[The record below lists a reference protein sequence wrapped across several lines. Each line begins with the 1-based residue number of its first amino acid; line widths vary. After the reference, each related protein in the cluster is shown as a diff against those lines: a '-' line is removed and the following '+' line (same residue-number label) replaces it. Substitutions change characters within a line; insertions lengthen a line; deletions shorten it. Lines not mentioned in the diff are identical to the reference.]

1 METIQ
6 AMLDELWTPGIW
18 TGWAAFLIF
27 IPLAI
32 TSNDTSQRLMRKA
45 WKQLQRWVYPAAV
58 CRAHPLHNGLIEN
71 MKKLLLA
78 LILTSLPLQVSLATG
93 LHQCDSGDQTN
104 WKTPESLKDKLILE
118 GWKVRKIKQDGGCYE
133 VYAKN
138 PSNSF
143 R

>member
-1 METIQ
+1 
-6 AMLDELWTPGIW
+6 
-18 TGWAAFLIF
+18 
-27 IPLAI
+27 
-32 TSNDTSQRLMRKA
+32 
-45 WKQLQRWVYPAAV
+45 
-58 CRAHPLHNGLIEN
+58 

-133 VYAKN
+133 VYATTISATK
-138 PSNSF
+138 PEGKRAEAYFHPETLELELIARRGQILFKKSK
-143 R
+143 